1 MFGKKSLQLA
11 VLVKNYLF
19 VGKHEHRVRNRGQR
33 RLPEDEKVGN
43 LLPVHPRAHRGGHKE
58 GNQ

>member
-11 VLVKNYLF
+11 VLVKTYLF
-19 VGKHEHRVRNRGQR
+19 WGNLVRVRNCGQR